1 MATPAIKE
9 VQRKEIIDLTSK
21 ELILHL
27 PVSLEDEKIIRLFKS
42 WDGNLNKYHIQI
54 STGPVVAFRSKE
66 QLCETSGEG
75 TAALYWL
82 HNVVKMLADHPV
94 VKEGKPQFIHI
105 NEMSVSTLLPNKNYV
120 LLRRFSSKDDNSR
133 LIAAPY
139 LET

>member
-1 MATPAIKE
+1 MSFYHTVRGFPTWPPLQSK
-9 VQRKEIIDLTSK
+9 KYSGKKIIDLTSK

-54 STGPVVAFRSKE
+54 PPAGCSFRSKE

-105 NEMSVSTLLPNKNYV
+105 NEMSVSTLLPNKN
-120 LLRRFSSKDDNSR
+120 
-133 LIAAPY
+133 
-139 LET
+139 

>member
-1 MATPAIKE
+1 MKCSPKKEADYNVVLSYSEGLSDLATPAIKE

-94 VKEGKPQFIHI
+94 VKEG
-105 NEMSVSTLLPNKNYV
+105 NLN
-120 LLRRFSSKDDNSR
+120 SS
-133 LIAAPY
+133 I
-139 LET
+139 